1 MITSSQESIVNNRIE
16 IDLNSEEGTPLS
28 LIFLAKNMCDQLGMD
43 TNTII
48 NEMSQGDTEDLINT
62 FEKYFGEFVVLYYKI

>member
-28 LIFLAKNMCDQLGMD
+28 LIFLAKNMSDQLGMD

-48 NEMSQGDTEDLINT
+48 NEMSQGETEDLINT

>member
-28 LIFLAKNMCDQLGMD
+28 LIFLAKNMSDQLGMD
-43 TNTII
+43 TNSII
-48 NEMSQGDTEDLINT
+48 NEMSSGDTENLISV
-62 FEKYFGEFVVLYYKI
+62 FEKYFGEFVVLYFRI